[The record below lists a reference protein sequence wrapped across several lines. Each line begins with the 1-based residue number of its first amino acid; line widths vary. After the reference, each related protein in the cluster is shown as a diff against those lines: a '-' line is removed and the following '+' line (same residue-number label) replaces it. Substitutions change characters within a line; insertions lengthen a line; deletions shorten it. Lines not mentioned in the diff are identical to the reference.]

1 MFLVKNEGG
10 GLFEP
15 YFFFW
20 PGASGAIFQN
30 ATAYVAPRLFVF
42 MVVSLGRSDA
52 YKNDYRIFPFK
63 KKQVSHENYA
73 LPLVVHAFGIRLC
86 RISELP
92 LAHGLESVERK
103 AIVGTSLPHG
113 TKMVSIRMSDEE
125 VARID
130 AIAQS
135 VSLTRADYIRVRLKS
150 EEAIDGVEKIAQLIG
165 VLRQLERM
173 MDTYL
178 SILERLVENHEGTNG
193 KEGGDYVLDEMKR
206 SRELME
212 LLFKAQRQAV
222 WTLRHIRRERRG

>member
-1 MFLVKNEGG
+1 
-10 GLFEP
+10 
-15 YFFFW
+15 
-20 PGASGAIFQN
+20 
-30 ATAYVAPRLFVF
+30 
-42 MVVSLGRSDA
+42 
-52 YKNDYRIFPFK
+52 
-63 KKQVSHENYA
+63 
-73 LPLVVHAFGIRLC
+73 
-86 RISELP
+86 
-92 LAHGLESVERK
+92 
-103 AIVGTSLPHG
+103 
-113 TKMVSIRMSDEE
+113 MVSIRMSDEE

-212 LLFKAQRQAV
+212 LLFRAQRQAV